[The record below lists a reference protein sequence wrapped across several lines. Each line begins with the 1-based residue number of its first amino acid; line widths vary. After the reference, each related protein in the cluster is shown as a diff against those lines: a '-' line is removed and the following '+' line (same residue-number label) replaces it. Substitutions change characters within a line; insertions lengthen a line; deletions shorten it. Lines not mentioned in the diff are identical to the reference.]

1 MPRLGPRAGLAALA
15 LTAGCAGFV
24 DDRMLPW
31 YPPVS
36 RTLVAE
42 DSIVVTGRRFELR
55 RYREE
60 RAGMGVLDAFYVVTD
75 ARQGQTRTTPEGLDV
90 TSGVIEGRLFF
101 TNFPPGEWYCGA
113 TRDACVRAL
122 MPEQIPRF
130 PFPEPPES

>member
-1 MPRLGPRAGLAALA
+1 MPAFRTAAALA
-15 LTAGCAGFV
+15 VMTLAAGCAGFV

-36 RTLVAE
+36 RTLVGE
-42 DSIVVTGRRFELR
+42 DSIVVNGRRYTLH
-55 RYREE
+55 RYVEE
-60 RAGMGVLDAFYVVTD
+60 RAGMGQLNAFYVATN
-75 ARQGQTRTTPEGLDV
+75 ARQGQTRTTPQGLAV

-130 PFPEPPES
+130 RFDEPQEP